1 MPPRPVQAL
10 LGGLFLTLASQVSI
24 SLFQSDFRISAAVM
38 LLPLFVFLA
47 PGCPVFYTALVGG
60 AGTVLLRAALH
71 GQQGTF
77 AAAVAAYAPEF
88 LFFALYGALLAGY
101 LRLVKL
107 RPFRWRVMLPVVCID
122 FASNLVE
129 LAVRLGTGV
138 LNWRVLAGIFAAAL
152 CRTLFTAVMLWA
164 LDAYGVAILRR
175 EDSERYRRL
184 LLMTSSL
191 EGERVLLRRN
201 AEMVEAA
208 MREAYG
214 LYDALSADKARTGEA
229 QKALGVAKDIHELKK
244 EYLLILRGI
253 EDTLGTE
260 AGRDGMYLSELWNA
274 LQPGLV
280 RAARDAGKQVALRL
294 VVEED
299 IYTVRHY
306 ALMSVFR
313 NLLGNALEAAG
324 SGPVEIVL
332 EQSGAAPVRFAV
344 RDNCGG
350 IAPKYLD
357 KVFRPGFSTKMDGAG
372 EINRGLGLAVVRDIA
387 EELGGSVSVESGG
400 GKTCFTVELPRER
413 LVAP

>member
-1 MPPRPVQAL
+1 MKTRRNKLPPRPVQAL

-24 SLFQSDFRISAAVM
+24 SLFQSDFRISAGVM
-38 LLPLFVFLA
+38 LLPVFVFLA

-201 AEMVEAA
+201 AIVMFMCVELMLNAA
-208 MREAYG
+208 NLAFVTFSRMNGHLDGQAIALFVMAVAAAEVVVG
-214 LYDALSADKARTGEA
+214 LAIIMAIFRARRSASVDAA
-229 QKALGVAKDIHELKK
+229 
-244 EYLLILRGI
+244 
-253 EDTLGTE
+253 
-260 AGRDGMYLSELWNA
+260 
-274 LQPGLV
+274 
-280 RAARDAGKQVALRL
+280 
-294 VVEED
+294 
-299 IYTVRHY
+299 
-306 ALMSVFR
+306 
-313 NLLGNALEAAG
+313 NLLKL
-324 SGPVEIVL
+324 
-332 EQSGAAPVRFAV
+332 
-344 RDNCGG
+344 
-350 IAPKYLD
+350 
-357 KVFRPGFSTKMDGAG
+357 
-372 EINRGLGLAVVRDIA
+372 
-387 EELGGSVSVESGG
+387 
-400 GKTCFTVELPRER
+400 
-413 LVAP
+413 